1 MIKACLLLI
10 AGGIAAQHSR
20 VAPESDLCLVSF
32 VASFLLLIF
41 LRTRPAGWLL
51 LGATLFVVAGTRIT
65 DNHLDARFAGDSLLT
80 QVRIVDFPRRS
91 GAAVLMQVAPLDD
104 RRLPP
109 VVRLAWFD
117 APARPSSGDVW
128 ELEVR
133 LKRPRGDSNPGL
145 FDFEAWLFRQRVN
158 ATGYVVNGP
167 RNRLL
172 ATRQATRVDLLR
184 RDFVS
189 AALDAARTAESGAV
203 TAAVGVGVRQQ
214 ITKDQ
219 WQRYARTGTSHLM
232 AISGLHIGLAATAA
246 GLLSSLVLGVL
257 RVGTGH
263 YVAAIIIAAAVACAY
278 AMISG
283 LAVPA
288 QRAALMLLIGGITII
303 RRRQIDALRTLALAA
318 AVIFVAQPVAT
329 MAPGYHL
336 SFAAVALLLWL
347 ALRKAQQPLA
357 TGRTGRIVNGARQ
370 LVVMQ
375 VFLLFGLM
383 PLTALFFARIAF
395 LAVPANLLAVPLFSV
410 VTVPC
415 TLAGLA
421 LLKVWAPAAEALLGL
436 AALSID
442 ILEKLITQLLR
453 LPVTAGQVADGN
465 IAKIEG
471 IIWLVLFLPALWALL
486 PRGWPGRRVALLAV
500 PLLIMQSPGR
510 PAANCVDAH
519 ILDVGQGLAIVMQTA
534 NTTVAYDTGA
544 SFRSGGSMAERVV
557 VPFLQSRGI
566 KRIDQLI
573 VSHADNDHS
582 GGVSLIDAEV
592 RVEQMLVGEPLRAP
606 APRGEPCRAG
616 YSWQA
621 DGVRFR
627 LLHPPAA
634 PRPSGNDASCVL
646 LVAAGRHHLLLT
658 GDIEVA
664 AERDLLRRHALRAV
678 DVVVVPHHGSLT
690 SSSAA
695 FVQQLKPRVAVVSA
709 GFANRWGL
717 PKEVVIDRWASAGST
732 ILNTAEAGAVSL
744 SLCAEGGIR
753 KLRSDRD
760 ERRRFW
766 HASSQQ
772 VGQ

>member
-20 VAPESDLCLVSF
+20 VAPESDLCLISC
-32 VASFLLLIF
+32 VASFLLLIAS
-41 LRTRPAGWLL
+41 RTRPAGWLL
-51 LGATLFVVAGTRIT
+51 LGATLFVGAGTRMT
-65 DNHLDARFAGDSLLT
+65 DKHLDAMFAGDSLLT
-80 QVRIVDFPRRS
+80 EVRVVDFPRRS

-109 VVRLAWFD
+109 LVRVAWYD
-117 APARPSSGDVW
+117 APAQPSIGDVW

-145 FDFEAWLFRQRVN
+145 FDFEAWLFRQRIN
-158 ATGYVVNGP
+158 ATGYVVNGT

-172 ATRQATRVDLLR
+172 ATRRAARVDLLR
-184 RDFVS
+184 LDFVI

-203 TAAVGVGVRQQ
+203 TAAVGVGVRQA
-214 ITKDQ
+214 ITREQ

-246 GLLSSLVLGVL
+246 GLLSSLVLGVM

-263 YVAAIIIAAAVACAY
+263 YVTAIAIAAIVACAY
-278 AMISG
+278 AVISG

-288 QRAALMLLIGGITII
+288 QRAALMLLIAGITVI
-303 RRRQIDALRTLALAA
+303 RRRQIDAFRILALAA
-318 AVIFVAQPVAT
+318 AGIFVTQPVAT

-357 TGRTGRIVNGARQ
+357 AGAAVRIVNGARQ

-383 PLTALFFARIAF
+383 PLTALFFQRIAF
-395 LAVPANLLAVPLFSV
+395 LAVPANLVAVPLFSI

-421 LLKVWAPAAEALLGL
+421 LLKVWAPAAEVLLGL
-436 AALSID
+436 AAYSID

-453 LPVTAGQVADGN
+453 LPVTAGR

-471 IIWLVLFLPALWALL
+471 VTWLVLFLPALWALL

-500 PLLIMQSPGR
+500 PLLLMQAPAR

-519 ILDVGQGLAIVMQTA
+519 ILDVGQGLAIVLQTA
-534 NTTVAYDTGA
+534 STTVAYDTGA

-566 KRIDQLI
+566 EHIDQLI

-582 GGVSLIDAEV
+582 GGVSLIDVEV
-592 RVEQMLVGEPLRAP
+592 RVGQMLLGEPLRAP
-606 APRGEPCRAG
+606 APLGEPCRAG

-627 LLHPPAA
+627 LLHPPATA
-634 PRPSGNDASCVL
+634 RPSGNNASCVL
-646 LVAAGRHHLLLT
+646 LVSTGRHQLLLT

-664 AERDLLRRHALRAV
+664 AERDLLRRRALRAV

-695 FVQQLKPRVAVVSA
+695 FVQQLKPRVAIVSA

-717 PKEVVIDRWASAGST
+717 PKEIVIERWVSAGST
-732 ILNTAEAGAVSL
+732 VLNTAEAGAVSL
-744 SLCAEGGIR
+744 SLCADGGIR

>member
-1 MIKACLLLI
+1 M
-10 AGGIAAQHSR
+10 
-20 VAPESDLCLVSF
+20 
-32 VASFLLLIF
+32 
-41 LRTRPAGWLL
+41 
-51 LGATLFVVAGTRIT
+51 VAGIRIT
-65 DNHLDARFAGDSLLT
+65 NNHLDAMFAGDSLLT
-80 QVRIVDFPRRS
+80 QVRVIDFPRHS
-91 GAAVLMQVAPLDD
+91 GAAVLMRVAPLDD

-109 VVRLAWFD
+109 VIRLAWFD
-117 APARPSSGDVW
+117 SPARPSIGDVW

-145 FDFEAWLFRQRVN
+145 FDFEAWLFRQRIN
-158 ATGYVVNGP
+158 ATGYVVNGT

-172 ATRQATRVDLLR
+172 GTRRAARVDLLR
-184 RDFVS
+184 LDFVM
-189 AALDAARTAESGAV
+189 AALDAARTTESGAV

-214 ITKDQ
+214 ITREQ
-219 WQRYARTGTSHLM
+219 WQRYALTGTSHLM

-246 GLLSSLVLGVL
+246 GLLASFVLGVL
-257 RVGTGH
+257 RVGTGQ
-263 YVAAIIIAAAVACAY
+263 YVTAVAIAAAVACAY

-303 RRRQIDALRTLALAA
+303 RRRQIDVLRTLALAA
-318 AVIFVAQPVAT
+318 AVIFVTQPVAT

-347 ALRKAQQPLA
+347 SMRKAQQPLA
-357 TGRTGRIVNGARQ
+357 TGPTGRMVNGARQ

-383 PLTALFFARIAF
+383 PLTALFFERIAF
-395 LAVPANLLAVPLFSV
+395 LAVPANLLAVPLFSI

-421 LLKVWAPAAEALLGL
+421 FLKVWTPAATALLGL
-436 AALSID
+436 AAYSID

-453 LPVTAGQVADGN
+453 LPVTAGR

-471 IIWLVLFLPALWALL
+471 VIWLVLFLPALWALL

-500 PLLIMQSPGR
+500 PLLIMQSPPR

-534 NTTVAYDTGA
+534 NSTVVYDTGA

-566 KRIDQLI
+566 KRLDQLI

-592 RVEQMLVGEPLRAP
+592 QVEQMLVGEPLRAT
-606 APRGEPCRAG
+606 AATGEPCRAG
-616 YSWQA
+616 YGWQV

-627 LLHPPAA
+627 LLHPQAK
-634 PRPSGNDASCVL
+634 PRLSGNNASCVL
-646 LVAAGRHHLLLT
+646 LISVGRHHLLLT
-658 GDIEVA
+658 GDIEVP
-664 AERDLLRRHALRAV
+664 AERDLLRRRALSAV

-695 FVQQLKPRVAVVSA
+695 FVNQLKPRVAIVSA

-732 ILNTAEAGAVSL
+732 ILNTAEAGAVSV
-744 SLCAEGGIR
+744 SLCADGGIR

-766 HASSQQ
+766 HASS
-772 VGQ
+772 